1 MNLHSRGGRLKLVR
15 RVPSCVTEAQAARP
29 DIVTQLDLEM
39 AGPDLYRFPSG
50 PPGSGDGL
58 FGGQVLALALRAAGL
73 TVPPDRLAHSL
84 HAYFLRRG
92 SAAKSMV
99 LKVERDTDGRSFSAR
114 RVTVSQDS
122 VPIFTMAASF
132 HVQEEGPDEQ
142 VPQLPG
148 DVPDPESLAG
158 SGPGPGHHAGHGLVE
173 IRNVRSPEHG
183 TPRQAW
189 ARASGPIGEDPLLH
203 ACALATS
210 PTSIPA
216 SPRWPR
222 TMTAVDPASITPCGF
237 TGRSDSTTG
246 SSCRSTWCRRAGD
259 GAYTK
264 APSGIGLGPSAPHW
278 LRRCSTA
285 PAAQRG
291 SVHLG
296 WLPET
301 TPGPEDYGSGHSR

>member
-1 MNLHSRGGRLKLVR
+1 
-15 RVPSCVTEAQAARP
+15 
-29 DIVTQLDLEM
+29 VTQLDLEM

-50 PPGSGDGL
+50 PSGPGDGL

-73 TVPPDRLAHSL
+73 TVPPERLAHSL

-92 SAAKSMV
+92 SAAKNMV

-142 VPQLPG
+142 IPQMPG

-158 SGPGPGHHAGHGLVE
+158 SGLGPGHHAGHGLVE
-173 IRNVRSPEHG
+173 VRNVRSPEHG

-203 ACALATS
+203 ACTLAHFSDLYSGLPPMAPNHDSGGPSLDHALWFHRPIRLDDWVLMS
-210 PTSIPA
+210 LDLVS
-216 SPRWPR
+216 
-222 TMTAVDPASITPCGF
+222 
-237 TGRSDSTTG
+237 TGRGRGVYQGAIWD
-246 SSCRSTWCRRAGD
+246 RAGTL
-259 GAYTK
+259 GATLAQEMLYSTSRPPRNRPPWL
-264 APSGIGLGPSAPHW
+264 APGDDA
-278 LRRCSTA
+278 RA
-285 PAAQRG
+285 
-291 SVHLG
+291 
-296 WLPET
+296 
-301 TPGPEDYGSGHSR
+301 